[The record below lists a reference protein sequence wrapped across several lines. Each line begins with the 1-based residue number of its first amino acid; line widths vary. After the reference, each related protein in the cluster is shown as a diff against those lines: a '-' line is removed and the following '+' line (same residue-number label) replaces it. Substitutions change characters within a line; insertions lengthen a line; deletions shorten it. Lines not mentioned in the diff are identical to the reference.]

1 MREMYTPGA
10 TFGVGDA
17 ARVGD
22 GGGLEAAVTVGAAV
36 TVARTVL
43 PPPPEGTDKSTVG

>member
-1 MREMYTPGA
+1 MREIYTPGA
-10 TFGVGDA
+10 RFGVGDA

-22 GGGLEAAVTVGAAV
+22 GGGLEVAATVGAAV
-36 TVARTVL
+36 TVAGVVL